1 MTRDVTP
8 VASETVLTA
17 QAVEAVRRRPRRILK
32 SRSAAIGTVLVT
44 AFVGLGLV
52 GLVLLVIPGLDA
64 TWKAQDLGNALQGPL
79 SPGSPLGTDPNGR
92 DLVARTVVAI
102 GVSCVVAIAVTILSL
117 VIGVFAGLV
126 AGYYRGRVD
135 TLIAGLIDVTW
146 GFPIILL
153 AIMFAGMMQPG
164 FTSIILA
171 VALLSW
177 AGIARII
184 RGYALSLRERE
195 FVAAARALGIP
206 GWRIILTHLLPNVT
220 APILV
225 LASYYI
231 AVTIVI
237 EAGLSFLGLG
247 IQQPV
252 PSLGQMLAE
261 GRNFLR
267 LSAWQTAL
275 PGAVLVM
282 AVLGF
287 NLLGDGL
294 RDLLDPRLSRPQS

>member
-1 MTRDVTP
+1 M
-8 VASETVLTA
+8 
-17 QAVEAVRRRPRRILK
+17 AVFLI
-32 SRSAAIGTVLVT
+32 
-44 AFVGLGLV
+44 LGLI
-52 GLVLLVIPGLDA
+52 GMVLLVVPGLEHS
-64 TWKAQDLGNALQGPL
+64 WKDQDLSSALKDPFFGGHL
-79 SPGSPLGTDPNGR
+79 LGTDPLGR
-92 DLVARTVVAI
+92 DLLARVLVGI
-102 GVSCVVAIAVTILSL
+102 GVSFLISFVVTGLSL
-117 VIGVFAGLV
+117 VIGVTAGLV
-126 AGYYRGRVD
+126 AGYFRGPVD
-135 TLIAGLIDVTW
+135 TFISALIDVTW

-153 AIMFAGMMQPG
+153 AVIFAGMIEPG
-164 FTSIILA
+164 FATIVLA

-184 RGYALSLRERE
+184 RGYALSLREQE
-195 FVAAARALGIP
+195 FVAAAKAIGIP
-206 GWRIILTHLLPNVT
+206 SGRVIMVHLLPNVI

-252 PSLGQMLAE
+252 PSLGAMLSD

-267 LSAWQTAL
+267 LSPWQTLL
-275 PGAVLVM
+275 PGAALAL

-294 RDLLDPRLSRPQS
+294 RDLLDPRLSRPQA